1 MTDNAI
7 IQALRIFPS
16 LKIIVNH
23 NAGYVITVQD
33 ILDLI
38 NRQKVEIKRLESEAE
53 CTDGYAAALVE
64 MTRAEAIK
72 KFAEMVCEGRV
83 SNDPVVIAVRCAVKE
98 MTEGATK

>member
-16 LKIIVNH
+16 MKIIVNH

-38 NRQKVEIKRLESEAE
+38 NRQKVEIKRL
-53 CTDGYAAALVE
+53 
-64 MTRAEAIK
+64 
-72 KFAEMVCEGRV
+72 
-83 SNDPVVIAVRCAVKE
+83 
-98 MTEGATK
+98 